1 MESYFG
7 EDLKRINH
15 AKQVLGHAE
24 KLLEKYPDANRDIIV
39 AAAIL
44 HDIGIPEVMRKYGSS
59 MGRFQEIEGPPIA
72 RKIMRKLGVNDDKIN
87 EVCEIVGH
95 HHTPG
100 KIKTLNFKILSDSDW
115 LVNIADDCDIENK
128 DGLKKLIEKVFLTD
142 AGMQMANEI
151 YL

>member
-44 HDIGIPEVMRKYGSS
+44 HDIGIPEAMRKYGSS